1 MEAMNM
7 RRSLGE
13 RERGND
19 VIILK
24 LQKIKNQVIKRLL
37 TTWKNIVI
45 YIVIHYRED
54 LIFLINK

>member
-37 TTWKNIVI
+37 TTWK
-45 YIVIHYRED
+45 
-54 LIFLINK
+54 KW